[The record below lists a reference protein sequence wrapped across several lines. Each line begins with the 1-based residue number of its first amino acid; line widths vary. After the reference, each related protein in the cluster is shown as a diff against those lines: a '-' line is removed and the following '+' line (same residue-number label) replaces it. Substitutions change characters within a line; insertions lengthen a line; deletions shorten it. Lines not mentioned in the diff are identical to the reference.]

1 MPFYLTTTNH
11 ETCYLGTAWEY
22 FTEAGGAITL
32 KKLFAYRVS
41 RERRFA
47 LTEQEARET
56 VRGHGGDA

>member
-1 MPFYLTTTNH
+1 MPFYLTTANYD
-11 ETCYLGTAWEY
+11 TCYLGPCWER

-47 LTEQEARET
+47 LTEQEARAA